1 MKIRFAFARPFTR
14 LTPLVILLCVSP
26 LASTIGAAQEPP
38 RPNIIFLL
46 ADDLGYGD
54 LACFG
59 ATDVQ
64 SPHIDF
70 LAREGVRFTNAYA
83 NGPECTPSRTAI
95 LTGRHPQRVGGLECP
110 IGTGNVG
117 RYDDAIRL
125 RGKNDL
131 GLPPRMAVLAP
142 ALKSVGYAT
151 ALIGKWHLGYEPKFN
166 PLEQGF
172 DHFFGI
178 LGGNADYYRHR
189 ELSDLP
195 VLFRDREA
203 VHEKGYM
210 TDLLRDEAVRFI
222 RHQGVGAPPF
232 FLFLSFTAPHFPFQP
247 PHHSEDSM
255 PTAEEWTKGTRAN
268 YVAMIRHMDTAIG
281 DVIEAVKSR
290 GLEKNT
296 LIVFASDHG
305 AMLPG
310 SNEPWRD
317 FKETLFDG
325 GIRTP
330 VIARWPGALAA
341 GRVDRRVWML
351 MDLTASFL
359 QLAGAQPPDGR
370 ALDGRPVLVDVI
382 QNRETPP
389 RDFFWRARRGE
400 TTWRAVRSGSL
411 KLVSRADAGN
421 RQEWLFDLQEDP
433 GEKVDLLPA
442 RGDAADRLRGLLAKW
457 ELDVR
462 SER

>member
-1 MKIRFAFARPFTR
+1 MRHSLHR
-14 LTPLVILLCVSP
+14 LTAYLALLW
-26 LASTIGAAQEPP
+26 LAGAQVVAAEAR

-59 ATDVQ
+59 AKDVQ
-64 SPHIDF
+64 SPHLDS
-70 LAREGVRFTNAYA
+70 LARDGVRFTNAYA

-95 LTGRHPQRVGGLECP
+95 LTGRHPQRAGGLECP

-125 RGKNDL
+125 REKNEL

-142 ALKSVGYAT
+142 ALKSAGYAT
-151 ALIGKWHLGYEPKFN
+151 ALIGKWHLGYEPKFS
-166 PLEQGF
+166 PLDQGF

-178 LGGNADYYRHR
+178 LGGNVDYYRHR
-189 ELSDLP
+189 ELSALP
-195 VLFRDREA
+195 VLIRDRA
-203 VHEKGYM
+203 PVQEKGYL
-210 TDLLRDEAVRFI
+210 TDLLRDEAVRFV
-222 RHQGVGAPPF
+222 RQPRAAGSPF

-247 PHHSEDSM
+247 PQRPDDAM

-268 YVAMIRHMDTAIG
+268 YVAMIRNMDVAIG
-281 DVIEAVKSR
+281 AVLEAVKSR
-290 GLEKNT
+290 GLEKDT

-305 AMLPG
+305 AMPPG

-341 GRVDRRVWML
+341 GSVDGRVWTL

-359 QLAGAQPPDGR
+359 QLAGARAPDGR
-370 ALDGRPVLVDVI
+370 ALDGHPVLVDVI
-382 QNRETPP
+382 ANRETPP

-400 TTWRAVRSGSL
+400 RTWRAVRSGPL
-411 KLVSRADAGN
+411 KLVSREDAGQ
-421 RQEWLFDLQEDP
+421 RQEWLFDLNEDP
-433 GEKVDLLPA
+433 GEKIDLLA
-442 RGDAADRLRGLLAKW
+442 TRGETAVRLRALLAKW
-457 ELDVR
+457 EIAVR
-462 SER
+462 PER